1 MKAKR
6 IKSAA
11 DIKAISYFFDSQTG
25 EAICTE
31 DIPIEQKADKM
42 TDVNTIGMNEFYA
55 GRIRFERAASK

>member
-11 DIKAISYFFDSQTG
+11 DIKKTSYFFDGQTG
-25 EAICTE
+25 EEICT
-31 DIPIEQKADKM
+31 DGVPIEQKADKM
-42 TDVNTIGMNEFYA
+42 TDVNITGMNEFYA